1 MKSAP
6 LVRAS
11 FGVDEKGRPDRGGF
25 HGFGGFRMLVRDL
38 LELTKARVG
47 LMVLLTTV
55 VGFWVGAA
63 SGGASAGVWTLV
75 HTLLATGLL
84 AGGGATL
91 NQVMEKDRDG
101 RMGRT
106 RHRPVPSGRMSARSA
121 WLIGTVLTV
130 AGILYLLLGVG
141 PLAAVLGS
149 ATAFAYVFVYTPLK
163 RYSHV
168 STLVGA
174 VPGALPPL
182 IGWAA
187 ATGTLDPH
195 AWILFG
201 ILFFWQLP
209 HFLAIAW
216 LFRDDYAQGGYPML
230 TVVEPTG
237 MVASRQ
243 MLGNSLA
250 LLVVSL
256 MPTMVGQCGAVYYWT
271 AFGAGVVF
279 LGLAAWFC
287 VTRTRRAARAVVLGS
302 VVYLPV
308 VLITMILDLAA

>member
-6 LVRAS
+6 LVS
-11 FGVDEKGRPDRGGF
+11 PSIGVDDKGRPHRRGF
-25 HGFGGFRMLVRDL
+25 TIVVRDL

-63 SGGASAGVWTLV
+63 SGGAPVGVWALV

-91 NQVMEKDRDG
+91 NQVMEKEPDG

-141 PLAAVLGS
+141 PLPGVLGS
-149 ATAFAYVFVYTPLK
+149 ATAVFYVFVYTPLK
-163 RYSHV
+163 RRTHV

-187 ATGTLDPH
+187 ATGTLDPR

-216 LFRDDYAQGGYPML
+216 LFRDDYARGGYPML

-243 MLGNSLA
+243 MLGNGLA

-256 MPTMVGQCGAVYYWT
+256 MPTMVGQCGVLYYWT
-271 AFGAGVVF
+271 AFGAGVAF
-279 LGLAAWFC
+279 LGLSVWFC
-287 VTRTRRAARAVVLGS
+287 ATRTRSAARAVVLGS

-308 VLITMILDLAA
+308 VLIAMIIDLAA

>member
-6 LVRAS
+6 LVRTS
-11 FGVDEKGRPDRGGF
+11 LQVDDQDRPDR
-25 HGFGGFRMLVRDL
+25 GGFRMLVRDL

-63 SGGASAGVWTLV
+63 SAGASARVWVLV

-84 AGGGATL
+84 AGGGSTL
-91 NQVMEKDRDG
+91 NQVIEKDRDG

-106 RHRPVPSGRMSARSA
+106 RHRPLPAGRMSTRSA

-130 AGILYLLLGVG
+130 AGILYLLLGAG

-149 ATAFAYVFVYTPLK
+149 ATAFSYVFVYTPLK
-163 RYSHV
+163 PYSHV
-168 STLVGA
+168 STLIGA

-187 ATGTLDPH
+187 ATGTLSWH

-201 ILFFWQLP
+201 LLFFWQLP
-209 HFLAIAW
+209 HFFAIAW
-216 LFRDDYAQGGYPML
+216 LFRDDYARGGYPML

-243 MLGNSLA
+243 MVGNSLA
-250 LLVVSL
+250 LLFVSL
-256 MPTMVGQCGAVYYWT
+256 MPTMVGQCGAVYYWI
-271 AFGAGVVF
+271 AFGAGVVC
-279 LGLAAWFC
+279 LGLAAGFC

-308 VLITMILDLAA
+308 VLITMILDLAV

>member
-1 MKSAP
+1 MKPVPVVDASVGVKKAAGP
-6 LVRAS
+6 SVRS
-11 FGVDEKGRPDRGGF
+11 GLG
-25 HGFGGFRMLVRDL
+25 MVRDL

-55 VGFWVGAA
+55 VGFVL
-63 SGGASAGVWTLV
+63 GASHEAPAGFWVLVNTLV
-75 HTLLATGLL
+75 ATGLL

-91 NQVMEKDRDG
+91 NQVLEKDPDA

-106 RHRPVPSGRMSARSA
+106 RDRPVPSGRMSARRA
-121 WLIGTVLTV
+121 WLIGAALT
-130 AGILYLLLGVG
+130 ACGILYLLAGAG
-141 PLAAVLGS
+141 PLPAVIGS
-149 ATAFAYVFVYTPLK
+149 ATAFFYVFVYTPLK
-163 RYSHV
+163 RHSHV
-168 STLVGA
+168 ATLVGA

-187 ATGTLDPH
+187 ATGTLDRE

-216 LFRDDYAQGGYPML
+216 LFRDDYARGGYPML

-237 MVASRQ
+237 VVAARQ
-243 MLGNSLA
+243 MLGSSLA

-256 MPTMVGQCGAVYYWT
+256 MPTLVGQCGVVYYWT
-271 AFGAGVVF
+271 AFGSG
-279 LGLAAWFC
+279 AAFVASAVWFSR
-287 VTRTRRAARAVVLGS
+287 VKTRRAARAVVLGS
-302 VVYLPV
+302 FVYLPV
-308 VLITMILDLAA
+308 VLITMILDLAD